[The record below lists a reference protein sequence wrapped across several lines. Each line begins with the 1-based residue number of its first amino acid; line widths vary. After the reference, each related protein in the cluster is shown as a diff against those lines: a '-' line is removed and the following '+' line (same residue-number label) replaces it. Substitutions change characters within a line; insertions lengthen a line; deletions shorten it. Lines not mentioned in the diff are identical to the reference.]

1 MIDVRKAVEEITPEI
16 TAMRNHIHENPELSM
31 KEYNT
36 CALLEEYVK
45 KNVAYDRL
53 KRVGETGDRK
63 SVV

>member
-36 CALLEEYVK
+36 CALLEE
-45 KNVAYDRL
+45 
-53 KRVGETGDRK
+53 
-63 SVV
+63 